1 MTRTHALSRELDK
14 ERSEVLR
21 VNFQLEA
28 SYRELERLQGLRDNT
43 TQMIVHDLR
52 APLAGSAFYVA
63 LARDAIAEENQEEG
77 FEHLAHL
84 ESLLGQVGNTIENI
98 MDVRRL
104 EHEALKL
111 ILADHELPEMVG
123 EVLRKLGPASARIR
137 TDGVGALRLRCDG
150 SLISRVV
157 LNLLSNALA
166 FSPPNEPVDLRVVQ
180 REKSIE
186 FNVIDRGA
194 GIPREMEHEVGLAF
208 CKLVVETHGG
218 RVGFACHSGAPT
230 RFWFEIPRGS

>member
-1 MTRTHALSRELDK
+1 MLICWNLMTRTHALSRELDK

-123 EVLRKLGPASARIR
+123 EVLRK
-137 TDGVGALRLRCDG
+137 
-150 SLISRVV
+150 
-157 LNLLSNALA
+157 
-166 FSPPNEPVDLRVVQ
+166 
-180 REKSIE
+180 
-186 FNVIDRGA
+186 
-194 GIPREMEHEVGLAF
+194 
-208 CKLVVETHGG
+208 
-218 RVGFACHSGAPT
+218 
-230 RFWFEIPRGS
+230 